1 MTDLS
6 TKAIADDPASDASP
20 AAAPGGVPSDQP
32 GRVGAPILPA
42 DPEAYDAPRAAQA
55 RARGLAAPY
64 VAGGRDPDPEIGRQE
79 ERFYLRILLVMV
91 VLIVLSGFVLGA
103 LSKLLGG

>member
-1 MTDLS
+1 VTDLS
-6 TKAIADDPASDASP
+6 SKPSPPELP
-20 AAAPGGVPSDQP
+20 AASDQP
-32 GRVGAPILPA
+32 GRVGTPELPA

-64 VAGGRDPDPEIGRQE
+64 IAGGRDPDPEVGRRE
-79 ERFYLRILLVMV
+79 ERFYVRILLAMV

-103 LSKLLGG
+103 IAKLLGG

>member
-1 MTDLS
+1 VVT
-6 TKAIADDPASDASP
+6 
-20 AAAPGGVPSDQP
+20 DQP
-32 GRVGAPILPA
+32 SEPTVPP

-64 VAGGRDPDPEIGRQE
+64 IAGGRDPQPEVGRRE

-91 VLIVLSGFVLGA
+91 VLIVLSGFILGA
-103 LSKLLGG
+103 IAKLLGA

>member
-6 TKAIADDPASDASP
+6 SQPSP
-20 AAAPGGVPSDQP
+20 PELRPPSDQP
-32 GRVGAPILPA
+32 EPGEPRELPA

-64 VAGGRDPDPEIGRQE
+64 IAGGRDPDPEVGRRE
-79 ERFYLRILLVMV
+79 ERFYLRILLAMV

-103 LSKLLGG
+103 ISKLLSG